1 MKLSHSFIGRK
12 IHITTKLLDKLLN
25 TDLEGRKKL
34 IRGCLSKVRYDNMG
48 EVADVMSIIWEE
60 RKKSLNFYKCKHC
73 GGYHL
78 TSQKQLNKKER
89 K

>member
-1 MKLSHSFIGRK
+1 MKSFIGRRS
-12 IHITTKLLDKLLN
+12 HTTSKLLDKLLH

-60 RKKSLNFYKCKHC
+60 KKQSLNFYKCRHC
-73 GGYHL
+73 RGYHL
-78 TSQKQLNKKER
+78 TSQKQLNKK
-89 K
+89 KTK

>member
-1 MKLSHSFIGRK
+1 MKSFIGRRS
-12 IHITTKLLDKLLN
+12 HTTSKLLDKLLH

-60 RKKSLNFYKCKHC
+60 RKQSLNFYKCKHC

-78 TSQKQLNKKER
+78 TSQKFNKK
-89 K
+89 KVK

>member
-1 MKLSHSFIGRK
+1 MKSFIGRRS
-12 IHITTKLLDKLLN
+12 HTTSKLLDKLLH

-60 RKKSLNFYKCKHC
+60 RKQSLNFYKCKHC

-78 TSQKQLNKKER
+78 TSRENKK
-89 K
+89 KYKKN

>member
-1 MKLSHSFIGRK
+1 MKSFIGRRS
-12 IHITTKLLDKLLN
+12 HTTSKLLDKLLH

-60 RKKSLNFYKCKHC
+60 RKQSLNFYKCKHC

-78 TSQKQLNKKER
+78 TSQKFNKK
-89 K
+89 KAK

>member
-1 MKLSHSFIGRK
+1 MKSFIGRRS
-12 IHITTKLLDKLLN
+12 HTTSKLLDKLLH

-73 GGYHL
+73 EGYHL
-78 TSQKQLNKKER
+78 TSQKFDKK
-89 K
+89 KVK